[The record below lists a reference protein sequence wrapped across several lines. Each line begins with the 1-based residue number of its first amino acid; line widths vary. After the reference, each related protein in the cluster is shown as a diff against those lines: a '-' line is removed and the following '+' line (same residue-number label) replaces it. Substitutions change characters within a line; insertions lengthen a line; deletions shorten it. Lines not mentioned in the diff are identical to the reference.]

1 MSNWFNETQYNNKP
15 FYKSNNS
22 IFNSN
27 SEGFGNKSTFDSTNT
42 SFQQS
47 TKSSPFFSNAMSL
60 EKNDIK
66 MNDNDEFKNINDK
79 LTEIKKEIDILKYKE
94 STRHIVH
101 QGIICNN
108 CNKNNIHGIR
118 FKCFTCQE
126 YNICEDCER
135 YLSYVHDNSHFFIR
149 IHDTSLFNNMVL
161 QQQQQ
166 QQHVNKQQKLF

>member
-1 MSNWFNETQYNNKP
+1 MSSWYNDNTNNKP
-15 FYKSNNS
+15 NYKNNS
-22 IFNSN
+22 TFFGSNSN
-27 SEGFGNKSTFDSTNT
+27 SNTFGSTNT
-42 SFQQS
+42 SFQQN
-47 TKSSPFFSNAMSL
+47 TKSSPFVSSTNLSQESNKDL
-60 EKNDIK
+60 
-66 MNDNDEFKNINDK
+66 KNINDK

-101 QGIICNN
+101 QGVICNN

-166 QQHVNKQQKLF
+166 QQQQANKQQKLF

>member
-1 MSNWFNETQYNNKP
+1 MSNWFNETQNNNKP
-15 FYKSNNS
+15 LYKSNS
-22 IFNSN
+22 TIFDSK
-27 SEGFGNKSTFDSTNT
+27 KSTFGNTNQT
-42 SFQQS
+42 FGNTNQTIGATNSFPQ
-47 TKSSPFFSNAMSL
+47 KIDNSS
-60 EKNDIK
+60 
-66 MNDNDEFKNINDK
+66 NDNLKNINDK

-149 IHDTSLFNNMVL
+149 IHDTSLFNNIVL

-166 QQHVNKQQKLF
+166 QQVNKQQNLF